1 MSKAHNREPGTP
13 CPASAAD
20 ASRTCFGFEFA
31 SRNDSGCQ
39 ELLLVTTDSVQDI
52 TIRPWRTVYCVVLG
66 IHWRLGSV
74 DLVPYE
80 HSDIPSR

>member
-39 ELLLVTTDSVQDI
+39 ELLLVTTDSV
-52 TIRPWRTVYCVVLG
+52 
-66 IHWRLGSV
+66 
-74 DLVPYE
+74 
-80 HSDIPSR
+80 